1 MKQYPGYTLVKREDC
16 PEQHGTL
23 TVLTHDVSG
32 AAVLLVENDDDNKAF
47 GIGFGTFPSDDTG
60 VFHILE
66 HSVLAGSEKYP
77 VKSPFLQLLKS
88 SMASFLNAMT
98 FPDKTVYPFAT
109 PNETDFK
116 NLMDV
121 YLNAVFCP
129 LAMVDKG
136 VFEQEGWHRDED
148 GTVSG
153 VVYNEM
159 QGALATPDAQ
169 LQNALSRAKFPD
181 TAYGFVS
188 GGDPASIPALTYE
201 KYVRVYRRHYSA
213 DNCCITLYGK
223 MDMAEK
229 LAFLDEQ
236 YLSRMPKSASRPR
249 LTVQDEQVGAKR
261 NIPYYTEKPEPDEAQ
276 CALAWYT
283 GAFSDRERQ
292 LGVEILLDALLG
304 TNQAPLKAALLEEK
318 LGADIDVG
326 FDDSTLQP
334 TLELVLRGATEESA
348 GKFAAAV
355 RKAVDGILEKGI
367 PEELLMASLNSTEFA
382 SLERPGSIPDGVLD
396 AINAS
401 AGWLH
406 TGDPALLLHTNA
418 LFASLRE
425 KLEQGWFNELLRE
438 LFAPAPVEIIQVP
451 TLPRKE
457 EEGRA
462 ARTDGKLVLDHPLTA
477 ADLGEGKK
485 QTPGSNEL
493 LAGAEL
499 LHHPSAGNTYLY
511 LYYDL
516 GGMAPEDMSCL
527 HLLTDVM
534 DELDTEKHTARELN
548 TLRNTW
554 LGSSGAWMDCWT
566 GRQEGRPCH
575 AKLIVGMSMLE
586 RSLEKAVELG
596 SEWLYETKFSG
607 PQAEATI
614 ERVASQQ
621 KLLMEQK
628 FLREGNAFAAM
639 RAAAHFSVESAL
651 SERCNGVSYYHYLC
665 ELLEKAD
672 WTALGKKMEE
682 LWKNVLK
689 KNALTVSLHGSD
701 AALDTLKKLL
711 PGSAFAAEKRGE
723 AKPYTEEL
731 TAPVNEAF
739 IIDGGVNY
747 DVLVWPMERR
757 LERKVLARVMSYEYL
772 WHNIRE
778 VGGAYGT
785 GMVTQNDGTE
795 YLYTYRDPHL
805 KESYETFAKGPAE
818 LAGRDYT
825 EKDMN
830 EFIVGAAAKLDT
842 PRKPREEAASTD
854 CKYFCGITDEMTAAE
869 RKSLCSVD
877 AAALKAEA
885 ADLSARMEKGVR
897 VVFGSKEAVEAA
909 KELFDR
915 VETL

>member
-1 MKQYPGYTLVKREDC
+1 MKQYPGYTLVKHEDC

-169 LQNALSRAKFPD
+169 LQNALSRAMFPD

-249 LTVQDEQVGAKR
+249 LTVQDEQAGAKR

-348 GKFAAAV
+348 GRFAAAV

-451 TLPRKE
+451 TLPKKE

-485 QTPGSNEL
+485 QTPGSREL

-527 HLLTDVM
+527 QLLTDVM

-566 GRQEGRPCH
+566 GQQEGRPCH

-596 SEWLYETKFSG
+596 SEWLYEAKFSG
-607 PQAEATI
+607 PQAEAAM

-628 FLREGNAFAAM
+628 FLREGHAFAAM

-672 WTALGKKMEE
+672 WTALGKRMEE
-682 LWKNVLK
+682 LWKSVLK

-723 AKPYTEEL
+723 AKPCTEEL

-772 WHNIRE
+772 WHSIRE

>member
-1 MKQYPGYTLVKREDC
+1 MKQYSGYTLVKREDC

-169 LQNALSRAKFPD
+169 LQNTLSRAMFPD

-236 YLSRMPKSASRPR
+236 YLSRMPKSTSRPR

-334 TLELVLRGATEESA
+334 TLELVLRGATKESA

-401 AGWLH
+401 TGWLH

-451 TLPRKE
+451 TLPKKE

-485 QTPGSNEL
+485 QTPGSKEL

-534 DELDTEKHTARELN
+534 DELDTEKHTAQELN

-607 PQAEATI
+607 QQAEAAM

-651 SERCNGVSYYHYLC
+651 SERCNGVSYYHYIC

-682 LWKNVLK
+682 LWKSVLK

>member
-109 PNETDFK
+109 PNETDFR

-169 LQNALSRAKFPD
+169 LQNALSRAMFPD

-249 LTVQDEQVGAKR
+249 LTVQDEQAGAKR

-451 TLPRKE
+451 TLPKKE

-485 QTPGSNEL
+485 QTPGSKEL

-527 HLLTDVM
+527 HLLTDVI
-534 DELDTEKHTARELN
+534 DELDTEKHTAQELN

-596 SEWLYETKFSG
+596 SEWLCETKFSG
-607 PQAEATI
+607 PQAEAAM

-628 FLREGNAFAAM
+628 FLREGHAFAAM

-651 SERCNGVSYYHYLC
+651 SERCNGVSYYHYIC
-665 ELLEKAD
+665 ELLERAD

-682 LWKNVLK
+682 LWKSVLK

-785 GMVTQNDGTE
+785 GMVTQNDDTE

-854 CKYFCGITDEMTAAE
+854 CKYFCGITDEMTAVE

>member
-169 LQNALSRAKFPD
+169 LQNALSRAMFPD

-249 LTVQDEQVGAKR
+249 LTVQDEQVGTKR
-261 NIPYYTEKPEPDEAQ
+261 NIPYYTERPEPDEAQ

-401 AGWLH
+401 TGWLH

-451 TLPRKE
+451 TLPKKE

-462 ARTDGKLVLDHPLTA
+462 ARTDDKLVLDHPLTA

-485 QTPGSNEL
+485 QTPGSREL

-527 HLLTDVM
+527 HLLTDVI
-534 DELDTEKHTARELN
+534 DELDTEKHTAQELN

-596 SEWLYETKFSG
+596 SEWLYEAKFSG
-607 PQAEATI
+607 PQAEAAM

-628 FLREGNAFAAM
+628 FLREGHAFAAM

-651 SERCNGVSYYHYLC
+651 SERCNGVSYYHYIC

-682 LWKNVLK
+682 LWKSVLK

-818 LAGRDYT
+818 LVGRDYT

>member
-169 LQNALSRAKFPD
+169 LQNALSRAMFPD

-355 RKAVDGILEKGI
+355 RKAVDGIPEKGI

-451 TLPRKE
+451 TLPKKE

-485 QTPGSNEL
+485 QTPGSREL

-527 HLLTDVM
+527 QLLTDVM

-566 GRQEGRPCH
+566 GQQEGRPCH

-596 SEWLYETKFSG
+596 SEWLYEAKFSG
-607 PQAEATI
+607 PQAEAAM

-628 FLREGNAFAAM
+628 FLREGHTFAAM

-672 WTALGKKMEE
+672 WTALGKRMEE
-682 LWKNVLK
+682 LWKSVLK

-723 AKPYTEEL
+723 AKPCTEEL

-897 VVFGSKEAVEAA
+897 VAFGSKEAVEAA

>member
-1 MKQYPGYTLVKREDC
+1 MKQYPGYTLVKHEDC

-109 PNETDFK
+109 PNETDFR

-169 LQNALSRAKFPD
+169 LQNALSRAMFPD

-249 LTVQDEQVGAKR
+249 LTVQDEQAGAKR

-485 QTPGSNEL
+485 QTPGSREL

-527 HLLTDVM
+527 QLLTDVM

-566 GRQEGRPCH
+566 GQQEGRPCH

-607 PQAEATI
+607 PQTEAAM

-628 FLREGNAFAAM
+628 FLREGHAFAAM

-682 LWKNVLK
+682 LWKSVLK

-805 KESYETFAKGPAE
+805 KESYETFAKGPTE

-825 EKDMN
+825 GKDMN

>member
-169 LQNALSRAKFPD
+169 LQNALSRAMFPD

-249 LTVQDEQVGAKR
+249 LTVQDEQVGVKR

-276 CALAWYT
+276 CVLAWYT

-355 RKAVDGILEKGI
+355 RKAVGGILEKGI

-401 AGWLH
+401 TGWLH

-451 TLPRKE
+451 TLPKKE

-485 QTPGSNEL
+485 QTLGSKEL

-534 DELDTEKHTARELN
+534 DELDTEKHTAQELN

-607 PQAEATI
+607 PQTEAAM

-628 FLREGNAFAAM
+628 FLREGHAFAAM

-785 GMVTQNDGTE
+785 GMVTQNDDTE

-805 KESYETFAKGPAE
+805 KESYETFAKGPTE

>member
-1 MKQYPGYTLVKREDC
+1 MKQYPGYTLVKREEC

-169 LQNALSRAKFPD
+169 LQNALSRAMFPD

-249 LTVQDEQVGAKR
+249 LTVQDEQAGARR

-451 TLPRKE
+451 TLPKKE

-485 QTPGSNEL
+485 QTPGSKEL

-596 SEWLYETKFSG
+596 SEWLYEIKFSG
-607 PQAEATI
+607 SQAEAAM

-628 FLREGNAFAAM
+628 FLREGHAFAAM

-682 LWKNVLK
+682 LWKSVLK

>member
-1 MKQYPGYTLVKREDC
+1 MKQYPGYTLVKHEDC

-32 AAVLLVENDDDNKAF
+32 ATVLLVENDDDNKAF

-136 VFEQEGWHRDED
+136 VFEQEGWHRDDD

-169 LQNALSRAKFPD
+169 LQNALSRAMFPD

-249 LTVQDEQVGAKR
+249 LTVQDEQVGTKR
-261 NIPYYTEKPEPDEAQ
+261 NIPYYTERPEPDEAQ

-401 AGWLH
+401 TGWLH

-451 TLPRKE
+451 TLPKKE

-485 QTPGSNEL
+485 QTPGSREL

-596 SEWLYETKFSG
+596 SEWLYEAKFSG
-607 PQAEATI
+607 PQAEAAM

-628 FLREGNAFAAM
+628 FLREGHAFAAM

-651 SERCNGVSYYHYLC
+651 SERCNGVSYYHYIC

-682 LWKNVLK
+682 LWKSVLK

-785 GMVTQNDGTE
+785 GMVTQNDDTE

>member
-1 MKQYPGYTLVKREDC
+1 MKQYPGYTLVKHEDC

-109 PNETDFK
+109 PNETDFR

-169 LQNALSRAKFPD
+169 LQNALSRAMFPD

-249 LTVQDEQVGAKR
+249 LTVQDEQAGAKR

-348 GKFAAAV
+348 GRFAAAV

-451 TLPRKE
+451 TLPKKE

-485 QTPGSNEL
+485 QTPGSKEL

-566 GRQEGRPCH
+566 GWQKGRPCH

-607 PQAEATI
+607 PQAEATM

>member
-169 LQNALSRAKFPD
+169 LQNALSRAMFPD

-348 GKFAAAV
+348 GRFAAAV

-485 QTPGSNEL
+485 QTPGSREL

-527 HLLTDVM
+527 QLLTDVM

-566 GRQEGRPCH
+566 GQQEGRPCH

-596 SEWLYETKFSG
+596 SEWLYEAKFSG
-607 PQAEATI
+607 PQAEAAM

-628 FLREGNAFAAM
+628 FLREGHAFAAM

-672 WTALGKKMEE
+672 WTALGKRMEE
-682 LWKNVLK
+682 LWKSVLK

-723 AKPYTEEL
+723 AKPCTEEL

>member
-169 LQNALSRAKFPD
+169 LQNALSRAMFPD

-485 QTPGSNEL
+485 QTPGSREL

-527 HLLTDVM
+527 QLLTDVM

-596 SEWLYETKFSG
+596 SEWLYEAKFSG
-607 PQAEATI
+607 PQAEAAM

-628 FLREGNAFAAM
+628 FLREGHTFAAM

-672 WTALGKKMEE
+672 WTALGKRMEE
-682 LWKNVLK
+682 LWRSVLK

-723 AKPYTEEL
+723 AKPCTEEL
-731 TAPVNEAF
+731 TAPLNEAF

>member
-32 AAVLLVENDDDNKAF
+32 ATVLLVENDDDNKAF

-169 LQNALSRAKFPD
+169 LQNALSRAMFPD

-249 LTVQDEQVGAKR
+249 LTVQDEQTGAKR
-261 NIPYYTEKPEPDEAQ
+261 KIPYYTEKPEPDEAQ

-406 TGDPALLLHTNA
+406 TGDPALLLHTNT

-485 QTPGSNEL
+485 QTPGSREL

-527 HLLTDVM
+527 QLLTDVM

-596 SEWLYETKFSG
+596 SEWLYETRFSG
-607 PQAEATI
+607 PQAKAAM

-628 FLREGNAFAAM
+628 FLREGHAFAAM

-672 WTALGKKMEE
+672 WTALGKRMEE
-682 LWKNVLK
+682 LWKSVLK

-805 KESYETFAKGPAE
+805 EESYETFAKGPAE

-869 RKSLCSVD
+869 RRSLCSVD

>member
-1 MKQYPGYTLVKREDC
+1 MKQYPGYTLVKHEDC

-169 LQNALSRAKFPD
+169 LQNALSRAMFPD

-249 LTVQDEQVGAKR
+249 LTVQDEQAGAKR

-451 TLPRKE
+451 TLPKKE

-485 QTPGSNEL
+485 QTPGSREL

-527 HLLTDVM
+527 QLLTDVM

-596 SEWLYETKFSG
+596 SEWLYEAKFSG
-607 PQAEATI
+607 PQAEAAM

-628 FLREGNAFAAM
+628 FLREGHTFAAM

-672 WTALGKKMEE
+672 WTALGKRMEE
-682 LWKNVLK
+682 LWKSVLK

-711 PGSAFAAEKRGE
+711 PGSAFATEKRGE
-723 AKPYTEEL
+723 AKPCTEEL

-772 WHNIRE
+772 WHSIRE

>member
-169 LQNALSRAKFPD
+169 LQNALSRAMFPD

-236 YLSRMPKSASRPR
+236 YLGRMPKSASRPR

-485 QTPGSNEL
+485 QTPGSRKL

-527 HLLTDVM
+527 QLLTDVM

-566 GRQEGRPCH
+566 GQQEGRPCH
-575 AKLIVGMSMLE
+575 AKLTVGMSMLE

-607 PQAEATI
+607 PQAEAAM

-628 FLREGNAFAAM
+628 FLREGQVFAAM

-682 LWKNVLK
+682 LWKSVLK

>member
-169 LQNALSRAKFPD
+169 LQNALSRAMFPD

-236 YLSRMPKSASRPR
+236 YLSRMPKSFSRPR
-249 LTVQDEQVGAKR
+249 LTVQDEQAGAKR

-485 QTPGSNEL
+485 QTPGSREL

-527 HLLTDVM
+527 QLLTDVM

-596 SEWLYETKFSG
+596 SEWLYEAKFSG
-607 PQAEATI
+607 PQAEAAM

-628 FLREGNAFAAM
+628 FLREGHTFAAM

-672 WTALGKKMEE
+672 WTALGKRMEE
-682 LWKNVLK
+682 LWKSVLK

-711 PGSAFAAEKRGE
+711 PGSAFATEKRGE
-723 AKPYTEEL
+723 AKPCTEEL

-772 WHNIRE
+772 WHSIRE

>member
-32 AAVLLVENDDDNKAF
+32 AAVLLVENDDDDKAF

-169 LQNALSRAKFPD
+169 LQNALSRAMFPD

-261 NIPYYTEKPEPDEAQ
+261 NIPYYTERPEPDEAQ

-401 AGWLH
+401 TGWLH

-462 ARTDGKLVLDHPLTA
+462 ARTDDKLVLDHPLTA

-485 QTPGSNEL
+485 QTPGSREL

-527 HLLTDVM
+527 HLLTDVI
-534 DELDTEKHTARELN
+534 DELDTEKHTAQELN

-596 SEWLYETKFSG
+596 SEWLYEAKFSG
-607 PQAEATI
+607 PQAEAAM

-628 FLREGNAFAAM
+628 FLREGHAFAAM

-651 SERCNGVSYYHYLC
+651 SERCNGVSYYHYIC

-682 LWKNVLK
+682 LWKSVLK

-785 GMVTQNDGTE
+785 GMVTQNDDTE

-805 KESYETFAKGPAE
+805 KESYETFAKGPTE

>member
-47 GIGFGTFPSDDTG
+47 GIGFGTFPADDTG

-169 LQNALSRAKFPD
+169 LQNALSRAMFPD

-401 AGWLH
+401 TGWLH

-451 TLPRKE
+451 TLPKKE

-485 QTPGSNEL
+485 QTLGSKEL

-534 DELDTEKHTARELN
+534 DELDTEKHTAQELN

-554 LGSSGAWMDCWT
+554 LGSSGAWVDCWT

-607 PQAEATI
+607 PQTEAAM

-628 FLREGNAFAAM
+628 FLREGHAFAAM

-785 GMVTQNDGTE
+785 GMVTQNDDTE

-805 KESYETFAKGPAE
+805 KESYETFAKGPTE

>member
-1 MKQYPGYTLVKREDC
+1 MKQYPGYTLVKHEDC

-169 LQNALSRAKFPD
+169 LQNALSRAMFPD

-276 CALAWYT
+276 CVLAWYT

-406 TGDPALLLHTNA
+406 TGDPALLLHTNT

-451 TLPRKE
+451 TLPKKE

-485 QTPGSNEL
+485 QTPGSKEL

-534 DELDTEKHTARELN
+534 DELDTEKHTAQELN

-596 SEWLYETKFSG
+596 SEWLHETKFSG
-607 PQAEATI
+607 PQAEAAM

-628 FLREGNAFAAM
+628 FLREGHAFAAM

-672 WTALGKKMEE
+672 WTALGKKMEG
-682 LWKNVLK
+682 LWKSVLK

-805 KESYETFAKGPAE
+805 KESYETFAKGPTE

-854 CKYFCGITDEMTAAE
+854 CKYFCGKIGRAH
-869 RKSLCSVD
+869 V
-877 AAALKAEA
+877 
-885 ADLSARMEKGVR
+885 
-897 VVFGSKEAVEAA
+897 
-909 KELFDR
+909 
-915 VETL
+915 

>member
-16 PEQHGTL
+16 PEQHGML

-136 VFEQEGWHRDED
+136 VFEQEGWHRDDD

-169 LQNALSRAKFPD
+169 LQNALSRAMFPD

-406 TGDPALLLHTNA
+406 TGDPVLLLHTNV

-438 LFAPAPVEIIQVP
+438 LFVPAPVEIIQVP

-485 QTPGSNEL
+485 QTPGSREL

-534 DELDTEKHTARELN
+534 DELDTEKHTAQELN

-596 SEWLYETKFSG
+596 SEWLHETKFSG
-607 PQAEATI
+607 PQAEAAM

-628 FLREGNAFAAM
+628 FLREGHAFAAM

-682 LWKNVLK
+682 LWKSVLK

-805 KESYETFAKGPAE
+805 KESYETFAKGPTE

>member
-169 LQNALSRAKFPD
+169 LQNALSRAMFPD

-249 LTVQDEQVGAKR
+249 LTVQDEQVGEKR

-283 GAFSDRERQ
+283 GAFSDREHQ

-401 AGWLH
+401 TGWLH

-451 TLPRKE
+451 TLPKKE

-485 QTPGSNEL
+485 QTPGSREL

-534 DELDTEKHTARELN
+534 DELDTEKHTAQELN

-566 GRQEGRPCH
+566 GWQKGRPCH

-607 PQAEATI
+607 PQAEATM

-682 LWKNVLK
+682 LWKSVLK

-701 AALDTLKKLL
+701 AALHTLKKLL

>member
-169 LQNALSRAKFPD
+169 MQNALSRAMFPD

-401 AGWLH
+401 TGWLH

-451 TLPRKE
+451 TLPKKE

-477 ADLGEGKK
+477 ADLGDGKK
-485 QTPGSNEL
+485 QTPGSKEL

-527 HLLTDVM
+527 HLLTDVI
-534 DELDTEKHTARELN
+534 DELDTEKHTAQELN

-596 SEWLYETKFSG
+596 SEWLYEAKFSG
-607 PQAEATI
+607 PQAEAAM

-628 FLREGNAFAAM
+628 FLREGHAFAAM

-651 SERCNGVSYYHYLC
+651 SERCNGVSYYHYIC

-682 LWKNVLK
+682 LWKSVLK

-785 GMVTQNDGTE
+785 GMVTQNDDTE

-805 KESYETFAKGPAE
+805 KESYETFAKGPTE

>member
-1 MKQYPGYTLVKREDC
+1 MKQYPGYTLVKHEDC

-32 AAVLLVENDDDNKAF
+32 ATVLLVENDDDNKAF

-169 LQNALSRAKFPD
+169 LQNALSRAMFPD

-348 GKFAAAV
+348 GRFAAAV

-485 QTPGSNEL
+485 QTPGSREL

-527 HLLTDVM
+527 QLLTDVM

-596 SEWLYETKFSG
+596 SEWLYEAKFSG
-607 PQAEATI
+607 PQAEAAM

-628 FLREGNAFAAM
+628 FLREGHTFAAM

-672 WTALGKKMEE
+672 WTALGKRMEE
-682 LWKNVLK
+682 LWKSVLK

-723 AKPYTEEL
+723 AKPCTEEL

-772 WHNIRE
+772 WHSIRE

>member
-169 LQNALSRAKFPD
+169 LQNALSRAMFPD

-249 LTVQDEQVGAKR
+249 LTVQDEQAGAKR

-318 LGADIDVG
+318 LGADIDMG

-401 AGWLH
+401 TGWLH

-451 TLPRKE
+451 TLPKKE

-462 ARTDGKLVLDHPLTA
+462 ARTDDKLVLDHPLTA

-485 QTPGSNEL
+485 QTPGSREL

-534 DELDTEKHTARELN
+534 DELDTEKHTAQELN

-596 SEWLYETKFSG
+596 SEWLYEAKFSG
-607 PQAEATI
+607 PQAEAAM

-628 FLREGNAFAAM
+628 FLREGHAFAAM

-651 SERCNGVSYYHYLC
+651 SERCNGVSYYHYIC

-682 LWKNVLK
+682 LWKSVLK

-785 GMVTQNDGTE
+785 GMVTQNDDTE

-805 KESYETFAKGPAE
+805 KESYETFAKGPTE

>member
-1 MKQYPGYTLVKREDC
+1 M
-16 PEQHGTL
+16 
-23 TVLTHDVSG
+23 LTHDVSG

-169 LQNALSRAKFPD
+169 LQNALSRAMFPD

-451 TLPRKE
+451 TLPKKE

-485 QTPGSNEL
+485 QTPGSREL

-527 HLLTDVM
+527 QLLTDVM

-596 SEWLYETKFSG
+596 SEWLYEAKFSG
-607 PQAEATI
+607 PQAEAAM

-628 FLREGNAFAAM
+628 FLREGHTFAAM

-672 WTALGKKMEE
+672 WTALGKRMEE
-682 LWKNVLK
+682 LWKSVLK

-711 PGSAFAAEKRGE
+711 PGSAFATEKRGE
-723 AKPYTEEL
+723 AKPCTEEL

-772 WHNIRE
+772 WHSIRE

>member
-1 MKQYPGYTLVKREDC
+1 M
-16 PEQHGTL
+16 
-23 TVLTHDVSG
+23 
-32 AAVLLVENDDDNKAF
+32 
-47 GIGFGTFPSDDTG
+47 
-60 VFHILE
+60 
-66 HSVLAGSEKYP
+66 
-77 VKSPFLQLLKS
+77 
-88 SMASFLNAMT
+88 
-98 FPDKTVYPFAT
+98 
-109 PNETDFK
+109 
-116 NLMDV
+116 
-121 YLNAVFCP
+121 
-129 LAMVDKG
+129 
-136 VFEQEGWHRDED
+136 
-148 GTVSG
+148 
-153 VVYNEM
+153 
-159 QGALATPDAQ
+159 
-169 LQNALSRAKFPD
+169 
-181 TAYGFVS
+181 
-188 GGDPASIPALTYE
+188 
-201 KYVRVYRRHYSA
+201 
-213 DNCCITLYGK
+213 
-223 MDMAEK
+223 
-229 LAFLDEQ
+229 
-236 YLSRMPKSASRPR
+236 
-249 LTVQDEQVGAKR
+249 
-261 NIPYYTEKPEPDEAQ
+261 
-276 CALAWYT
+276 
-283 GAFSDRERQ
+283 
-292 LGVEILLDALLG
+292 
-304 TNQAPLKAALLEEK
+304 
-318 LGADIDVG
+318 
-326 FDDSTLQP
+326 
-334 TLELVLRGATEESA
+334 
-348 GKFAAAV
+348 

-477 ADLGEGKK
+477 ADLGEGKM
-485 QTPGSNEL
+485 QTPGSKEL

-534 DELDTEKHTARELN
+534 DELDTEKHTAQELN

-607 PQAEATI
+607 PQAEAAM

-628 FLREGNAFAAM
+628 FLREGHAFAAM

-665 ELLEKAD
+665 ELLERPTGSLWAKDGRAV
-672 WTALGKKMEE
+672 EE
-682 LWKNVLK
+682 CAEKERPDRQPPRQRRG
-689 KNALTVSLHGSD
+689 AGYPE
-701 AALDTLKKLL
+701 KLL

>member
-47 GIGFGTFPSDDTG
+47 GIGFGTFPADDTG

-129 LAMVDKG
+129 LAMVDKA
-136 VFEQEGWHRDED
+136 VFEQEGWHRGED

-159 QGALATPDAQ
+159 QGALASPDAQ
-169 LQNALSRAKFPD
+169 LQNALSRAMFPD

-201 KYVRVYRRHYSA
+201 KYVRVYHRHYSA

-229 LAFLDEQ
+229 LEMLDEQ
-236 YLSRMPKSASRPR
+236 YLCRMPKSASRPR

-283 GAFSDRERQ
+283 GAFSRPGAPAGRGDPAGRAAGLESGPAESRPAERETGRGHRRRVRRQ
-292 LGVEILLDALLG
+292 HVTADPGAC
-304 TNQAPLKAALLEEK
+304 AP
-318 LGADIDVG
+318 G
-326 FDDSTLQP
+326 
-334 TLELVLRGATEESA
+334 RTEESA

-355 RKAVDGILEKGI
+355 RRAVDGILAEGI
-367 PEELLMASLNSTEFA
+367 PQDLLLASLNAAEFA
-382 SLERPGSIPDGVLD
+382 SLERPGSLPDGVLD

-401 AGWLH
+401 TGWLH

-485 QTPGSNEL
+485 QTPGSKEL

-534 DELDTEKHTARELN
+534 DELDTKKHTARELN

-566 GRQEGRPCH
+566 GRQAGSPCH
-575 AKLIVGMSMLE
+575 TKLIVSMSMLE

-596 SEWLYETKFSG
+596 SEWLYETRLSG
-607 PQAEATI
+607 PRAEAAYA
-614 ERVASQQ
+614 RVLSQQ
-621 KLLMEQK
+621 KLNMEQQFIQQGNSYAAVRAGGP
-628 FLREGNAFAAM
+628 FLGGT
-639 RAAAHFSVESAL
+639 AL

-682 LWKNVLK
+682 LWKSVLK

-747 DVLVWPMERR
+747 DLLVWPMERCAA
-757 LERKVLARVMSYEYL
+757 RKVLARVMSYEYL
-772 WHNIRE
+772 WHQIRE

-818 LAGRDYT
+818 LAGHDYT

-842 PRKPREEAASTD
+842 PRASPGKRLRPTANISAASPT
-854 CKYFCGITDEMTAAE
+854 
-869 RKSLCSVD
+869 R
-877 AAALKAEA
+877 
-885 ADLSARMEKGVR
+885 
-897 VVFGSKEAVEAA
+897 
-909 KELFDR
+909 
-915 VETL
+915 

>member
-16 PEQHGTL
+16 PEQHGML

-136 VFEQEGWHRDED
+136 VFEQEGWHRDDD

-169 LQNALSRAKFPD
+169 LQNALSRAMFPD

-355 RKAVDGILEKGI
+355 RRAVDGILEKGI

-406 TGDPALLLHTNA
+406 TGDPVLLLHTNV

-438 LFAPAPVEIIQVP
+438 LFVPAPVEIIQVP

-462 ARTDGKLVLDHPLTA
+462 ARTDDKLVLDHPLTA

-485 QTPGSNEL
+485 QTPGSREL

-534 DELDTEKHTARELN
+534 DELDTEKHTAQELN

-596 SEWLYETKFSG
+596 SEWLYEAKFSG
-607 PQAEATI
+607 PQAEAAM

-628 FLREGNAFAAM
+628 FLREGHAFAAM

-682 LWKNVLK
+682 LWKSVLK

-723 AKPYTEEL
+723 AKPYTEAL

-825 EKDMN
+825 GKDMN

>member
-47 GIGFGTFPSDDTG
+47 GIGFGTFPADDTG

-169 LQNALSRAKFPD
+169 LQNALSRAMFPD

-249 LTVQDEQVGAKR
+249 LTVQDEQAGAKR

-401 AGWLH
+401 TGWLH

-451 TLPRKE
+451 TLPKKE

-485 QTPGSNEL
+485 QTPGSKEL

-516 GGMAPEDMSCL
+516 GGMVPEDMSCL

-534 DELDTEKHTARELN
+534 DELDTEKHTAQELN

-596 SEWLYETKFSG
+596 SEWLYEAKFSG
-607 PQAEATI
+607 PQAEAAM

-628 FLREGNAFAAM
+628 FLREGHAFAAM

-651 SERCNGVSYYHYLC
+651 SERCNGVSYYYYLC

-682 LWKNVLK
+682 LWKSVLK

-805 KESYETFAKGPAE
+805 KESYETFAKGPTE

>member
-1 MKQYPGYTLVKREDC
+1 M
-16 PEQHGTL
+16 
-23 TVLTHDVSG
+23 LTHDVSG

-169 LQNALSRAKFPD
+169 LQNALSRAMFPD

-485 QTPGSNEL
+485 QTPGSREL

-527 HLLTDVM
+527 QLLTDVM

-575 AKLIVGMSMLE
+575 AKLTVGMSMLE

-596 SEWLYETKFSG
+596 SEWLYEIKFSG
-607 PQAEATI
+607 SQAEAAM

-628 FLREGNAFAAM
+628 FLREGHAFAAM

-672 WTALGKKMEE
+672 WTALGKRMEE
-682 LWKNVLK
+682 LWKSVLK

-723 AKPYTEEL
+723 AKPCTEEL

-772 WHNIRE
+772 WHSIRE

>member
-169 LQNALSRAKFPD
+169 LQNALSRAMFPD

-249 LTVQDEQVGAKR
+249 LTVQDEQAGAKR

-451 TLPRKE
+451 TLPKKE

-485 QTPGSNEL
+485 QTPGSKEL

-527 HLLTDVM
+527 QLLTDVM

-566 GRQEGRPCH
+566 GQQEGRPCH
-575 AKLIVGMSMLE
+575 AKLTVGMSMLE

-596 SEWLYETKFSG
+596 SEWLYATKFSG
-607 PQAEATI
+607 PQAEAAM

-628 FLREGNAFAAM
+628 FLREGHAFAAM

-672 WTALGKKMEE
+672 WTALGKRMEE
-682 LWKNVLK
+682 LWKSVLN

-723 AKPYTEEL
+723 AKPCTEEL

>member
-169 LQNALSRAKFPD
+169 LQNALSRAMFPD

-249 LTVQDEQVGAKR
+249 LTVQDEQAGAKR

-485 QTPGSNEL
+485 QTPGSREL

-527 HLLTDVM
+527 QLLTDVM

-566 GRQEGRPCH
+566 GQQEGRPCH

-596 SEWLYETKFSG
+596 SEWLYEAKFSG
-607 PQAEATI
+607 PQAEAAM

-628 FLREGNAFAAM
+628 FLREGHTFAAM

-672 WTALGKKMEE
+672 WTALGKRMEE
-682 LWKNVLK
+682 LWKSVLK

-723 AKPYTEEL
+723 AKPCTEEL

>member
-1 MKQYPGYTLVKREDC
+1 MKQYPGYTLVKHEDC

-169 LQNALSRAKFPD
+169 LQNALSRAMFPD

-249 LTVQDEQVGAKR
+249 LTVQVEQAGAKR

-304 TNQAPLKAALLEEK
+304 TNQSPLKAALLEEK

-382 SLERPGSIPDGVLD
+382 SLERPGNIPDGVLD

-406 TGDPALLLHTNA
+406 TGDPVLLLHTNA

-451 TLPRKE
+451 TLPKKE

-485 QTPGSNEL
+485 QTPGSKEL

-516 GGMAPEDMSCL
+516 GGMVPEDMPCL

-534 DELDTEKHTARELN
+534 DELDTEKHTAQELN

-607 PQAEATI
+607 PQAEAAM

-628 FLREGNAFAAM
+628 FLREGHAFAAM

-682 LWKNVLK
+682 LWKSVLK

-805 KESYETFAKGPAE
+805 KESYETFAKGSAE
-818 LAGRDYT
+818 LAGRGYT

-897 VVFGSKEAVEAA
+897 VAFGSKEAVEAA

>member
-169 LQNALSRAKFPD
+169 LQNALSRAMFPD

-401 AGWLH
+401 TGWLH

-451 TLPRKE
+451 TLPKKE

-485 QTPGSNEL
+485 QTPGSKEL

-596 SEWLYETKFSG
+596 SEWLYEAKFSG
-607 PQAEATI
+607 PQAEAAM

-628 FLREGNAFAAM
+628 FLREGHAFAAM

-651 SERCNGVSYYHYLC
+651 SERCNGVSYYHYIC

-682 LWKNVLK
+682 LWKSVLK

-785 GMVTQNDGTE
+785 GMVTQNDDTE

-805 KESYETFAKGPAE
+805 KESYETFAKGPTE

>member
-169 LQNALSRAKFPD
+169 LQNALSRAMFPD

-401 AGWLH
+401 TGWLH

-485 QTPGSNEL
+485 QTPGSREL

-596 SEWLYETKFSG
+596 SEWLYEAKFSG
-607 PQAEATI
+607 PQAEAAM

-628 FLREGNAFAAM
+628 FLREGHAFAAM

-651 SERCNGVSYYHYLC
+651 SEHCNGVSYYHYLC

-682 LWKNVLK
+682 LWKSVLK

-701 AALDTLKKLL
+701 AGLDTLKKLL

-785 GMVTQNDGTE
+785 GMVTQNDDTE